1 MTAIIFWIYII
12 ITPLLLMILS
22 RKWKWIDKV
31 SPMAILYVIGLC
43 VANTTQ
49 ISHDLYLKS
58 CLDTLSN
65 LCIPF
70 AIPLM
75 LITCNL
81 AKWNTKKALK
91 VFLSG
96 MMSILIVTIAGFFLF
111 KGQSESQSFAK
122 VCAVAIGIYT
132 GGIPNMGAIA
142 HSVGMSQ
149 PTFLYI
155 TSYDLIITGLY
166 LVFVIC
172 FGKHVF
178 RKLLPNKE
186 KSESV
191 AIQEARPIPWKYI
204 WRTFNRLNR
213 NNGKPTPDN
222 YLIGISIGI
231 TLLGLLAYAI
241 CPESIATP
249 VTILT
254 LTTLSIIATFI
265 PAVQRINEKAR
276 TELGPSDPLVFKIGL
291 YLIYVFCF
299 SMANQCDIRTMD
311 LAGSL
316 NILYFITFV
325 VFGSLILQILFSKI
339 MKIDGDSTLAAS
351 VALINSPPFV
361 PMVAALLNNKELI
374 VLGITIGMLGYM
386 FGNYLGLA
394 IFYLLAA

>member
-1 MTAIIFWIYII
+1 MIVIIFWIYLI

-31 SPMAILYVIGLC
+31 SPMAILYVIGLG

-49 ISHDLYLKS
+49 ISHDSFIKS
-58 CLDTLSN
+58 SLDTLSN

-96 MMSILIVTIAGFFLF
+96 MMAILIVTIAGFFLF
-111 KGQSESQSFAK
+111 KGQNDSQSFAK
-122 VCAVAIGIYT
+122 ICAVAIGIYT

-172 FGKHVF
+172 FGKPVF

-186 KSESV
+186 KGESV
-191 AIQEARPIPWKYI
+191 SIQEAKPIPWKYI
-204 WRTFNRLNR
+204 WQTFNRFK
-213 NNGKPTPDN
+213 GKPTPDN
-222 YLIGISIGI
+222 SLLGISLGI
-231 TLLGLLAYAI
+231 TLLGLLAYVI

-249 VTILT
+249 ITILT

-265 PAVQRINEKAR
+265 PAVQRINKKAR
-276 TELGPSDPLVFKIGL
+276 NELGPNDPLVFKIGL

-311 LAGSL
+311 LTGSL

-325 VFGSLILQILFSKI
+325 VFGSLVLQILFAKM

-386 FGNYLGLA
+386 VGNYLGLA
-394 IFYLLAA
+394 IFYLLTI